1 MLSANIGSF
10 LHKKH
15 FYDSKHIIF
24 HKEVLAM
31 TTQIQKR
38 PIISKYLKANTHRQ
52 LALFSNGKQ
61 VFKISF
67 TYLIG

>member
-24 HKEVLAM
+24 HKGVLAM
-31 TTQIQKR
+31 TAQKQKR
-38 PIISKYLKANTHRQ
+38 SIISKYFKANTHRQ
-52 LALFSNGKQ
+52 LALFSNGK
-61 VFKISF
+61 
-67 TYLIG
+67 

>member
-1 MLSANIGSF
+1 
-10 LHKKH
+10 
-15 FYDSKHIIF
+15 
-24 HKEVLAM
+24 M

-61 VFKISF
+61 VLKISLY
-67 TYLIG
+67 YLPYRVIQKF

>member
-24 HKEVLAM
+24 HKGVLAM
-31 TTQIQKR
+31 TAQKQ
-38 PIISKYLKANTHRQ
+38 KKVNYQ
-52 LALFSNGKQ
+52 Q
-61 VFKISF
+61 VF
-67 TYLIG
+67 